1 MAKSSTTPHVVC
13 RNKQATFKFELL
25 ERLECGL
32 ILQGTEVKSLRDNG
46 ANLEHAYARIDR
58 SELWLIDCHIGPYRY
73 GYAANHDSTRKRKL
87 LLHSREFKKL
97 EPMLK
102 IKGLTLVPV
111 EIRFNERGIAKV
123 VIALAR
129 GKTLGDKRQT
139 LKDKE
144 HSREMDHFSK
154 KRRQN

>member
-1 MAKSSTTPHVVC
+1 MAKNSTKPHVVC

-32 ILQGTEVKSLRDNG
+32 VLHGTEVKSLRDNG
-46 ANLEHAYARIDR
+46 ANLEHAYARIDGG
-58 SELWLIDCHIGPYRY
+58 ELWLIDCHIGPYRF
-73 GYAANHDSTRKRKL
+73 GHVASHNSTRKRKL
-87 LLHSREFKKL
+87 LLHSREFSKI
-97 EPMLK
+97 EPKLK

-129 GKTLGDKRQT
+129 GKTLGDKRQS
-139 LKDKE
+139 LKARE
-144 HSREMDHFSK
+144 HRRDMDQAT
-154 KRRQN
+154 KRR